1 MIITGEFKAE
11 VKDYCG
17 ISGADSDTQ
26 VETLIQAADEFLL
39 GAVGIYPAESNR
51 AKTLIKIIV
60 NDFFGNREY
69 NESAR
74 TSANTRKLIESMILQ
89 LQMEIRK
96 AEETAVI

>member
-1 MIITGEFKAE
+1 MTITGEFKQE

-17 ISGADSDTQ
+17 ISGTDSDTQ

-39 GAVGIYPAESNR
+39 GAVGIYPTESNR
-51 AKTLIKIIV
+51 AKTMIKIIV

-69 NESAR
+69 NESTR
-74 TSANTRKLIESMILQ
+74 VSANTRKLIDSMILQ

-96 AEETAVI
+96 AAETAVI

>member
-1 MIITGEFKAE
+1 MTITNEFKQE

-17 ISGADSDTQ
+17 ISGDDSDIQ
-26 VETLIQAADEFLL
+26 VETLIQTADEFLL

-51 AKTLIKIIV
+51 ATTLIKIIV
-60 NDFFGNREY
+60 NDFFCNREY
-69 NESAR
+69 NESTR
-74 TSANTRKLIESMILQ
+74 VSANTRKLIDSMILQ